1 MTGVCWLLSRGNDW
15 GPSVLVSKGKLPCG
29 NMLDLDW
36 ERNLKLDSLPH
47 SRPFHFDLRIA
58 IPIAFAVESYTRG
71 VQRLLQFGSFVL
83 IVVAIAAPISAFFDR
98 WDPPSLGDDTEMTVF
113 ALVLVLC
120 LLLLVCRLIASFVAP
135 LTRLCR
141 RELDWDEVAS
151 MWNRVANTIL
161 FVPPQSPSPLR
172 I

>member
-1 MTGVCWLLSRGNDW
+1 M
-15 GPSVLVSKGKLPCG
+15 PVLVG
-29 NMLDLDW
+29 
-36 ERNLKLDSLPH
+36 RYT
-47 SRPFHFDLRIA
+47 A
-58 IPIAFAVESYTRG
+58 IVRK
-71 VQRLLQFGSFVL
+71 LLQFGSFLL
-83 IVVAIAAPISAFFDR
+83 ILVAIATPICAFFDR

-120 LLLLVCRLIASFVAP
+120 LLLLVCKLLAAFAVP
-135 LTRLCR
+135 LTRLGG

-151 MWNRVANTIL
+151 MWSRIADTIL